1 MKATGITRKVDE
13 LGRIVIPVEL
23 RRMLNIRD
31 RDHLELFVDSDTIV
45 LRKYDPA
52 CIFTGSADELIE
64 YEGRRVSRAAI
75 KDMAKAVDLI

>member
-23 RRMLNIRD
+23 RRMLSIKD
-31 RDHLELFVDSDTIV
+31 KDYLELFVNEDTIV

-52 CIFTGSADELIE
+52 CIFTGAADELIE
-64 YEGRRVSRAAI
+64 FNGRRVSKVAI
-75 KDMAKAVDLI
+75 AELAKAAGLI

>member
-23 RRMLNIRD
+23 RRMLNIKD
-31 RDHLELFVDSDTIV
+31 KDYLELFVNEDTIV

-52 CIFTGSADELIE
+52 CIFTGSSDELVE
-64 YEGRRVSRAAI
+64 YSGRRISKAAI
-75 KDMAKAVDLI
+75 TEMAQAAGLI